1 MYNAHFRVA
10 ATIFFRAM
18 LPHGEL
24 DFNQGFARMA
34 GMENPIYTQGEV
46 YGEQD
51 ASLAKAYLNKVYLW
65 MSVTMLVT
73 AGVASWTTHN
83 MDAMMFAA
91 GHPWMLLLG
100 GLGIVLAMSFGAR
113 ALPAAVLGFLLLLF
127 SAVEGLFLGPVL
139 AVYTQHSVGLAFGCS
154 AGMFGAMSIYGYF
167 TKRNLQGMGRML
179 IMALLGLIVA
189 GVVNIFWGN
198 GTFDLAVSAIGII
211 VFCLF
216 TAYDTQ
222 KILQEGLYC
231 EDEEIRR
238 KGAVMGALALYLDFL
253 NLFLYLLR
261 ILGSRD

>member
-1 MYNAHFRVA
+1 MRSINLHTLTHRVVDFRGCA
-10 ATIFFRAM
+10 GKM
-18 LPHGEL
+18 
-24 DFNQGFARMA
+24 AR
-34 GMENPIYTQGEV
+34 MENPIYTQGEI

-65 MSVTMLVT
+65 MSATMLVT

-83 MDAMMFAA
+83 LDAMMFAA
-91 GHPWMLLLG
+91 EHPWMLLLG
-100 GLGIVLAMSFGAR
+100 GLGIILVMSFGAR
-113 ALPAAVLGFLLLLF
+113 ALPAAVLGLLLILF

-139 AVYTQHSVGLAFGCS
+139 QAYTQHSVGLAFGCT
-154 AGMFGAMSIYGYF
+154 AGMFGAMSVYGYF
-167 TKRNLQGMGRML
+167 TKRNLMGMRRML

-189 GVVNIFWGN
+189 GIVNIFWGN
-198 GTFDLAVSAIGII
+198 GTFDLVVSAIGVI

-231 EDEEIRR
+231 EDEELRR
-238 KGAVMGALALYLDFL
+238 KGAIMGALALYLDFL

-261 ILGSRD
+261 FFDRD

>member
-1 MYNAHFRVA
+1 
-10 ATIFFRAM
+10 
-18 LPHGEL
+18 
-24 DFNQGFARMA
+24 MA

-65 MSVTMLVT
+65 MAATMLVT

-83 MDAMMFAA
+83 LDAMMFAA
-91 GHPWMLLLG
+91 EHPWMLLLG
-100 GLGIVLAMSFGAR
+100 GLGIVLVMSFGAR
-113 ALPAAVLGFLLLLF
+113 ALPSAMLGLLLILF

-139 AVYTQHSVGLAFGCS
+139 QAYTQHSVGLAFGCT

-179 IMALLGLIVA
+179 IMALIGLIVA
-189 GVVNIFWGN
+189 GVINIFWGN
-198 GTFDLAVSAIGII
+198 GTFDLAVSVIGVI

-222 KILQEGLYC
+222 KILREGLYC